1 MWPLPLEGQ
10 TWTGSYAVREDGSGV
25 PPEANY
31 RVISAGYFEAVN
43 ARLLE
48 GRTFRDQDKR
58 NVAIV
63 SRALAAREWPDQPA
77 VGKRVQASPWAQPVW
92 YDVIGVADDI
102 RYADVREEGKPTIY
116 FATQGW
122 SWADWEFGIVVRTS
136 TEPMS
141 VVPAIKAELA
151 ALDPAV
157 PLARPRPMTGYVSD
171 LLSPNTFAL
180 TLFALFAALAFVM
193 ATVGIYG
200 TLSHTVGARTKAIGI
215 RMALG
220 SEQRGVARLVV
231 GQGLRLTAIGVGV
244 GMVASLWLSRFVAS
258 LLYGVTP
265 TDPATFAVIAAS
277 VVFVGVAASYVPA
290 RRAAAVD
297 PAEALR
303 GD

>member
-1 MWPLPLEGQ
+1 
-10 TWTGSYAVREDGSGV
+10 
-25 PPEANY
+25 
-31 RVISAGYFEAVN
+31 
-43 ARLLE
+43 
-48 GRTFRDQDKR
+48 
-58 NVAIV
+58 
-63 SRALAAREWPDQPA
+63 
-77 VGKRVQASPWAQPVW
+77 
-92 YDVIGVADDI
+92 
-102 RYADVREEGKPTIY
+102 
-116 FATQGW
+116 
-122 SWADWEFGIVVRTS
+122 
-136 TEPMS
+136 
-141 VVPAIKAELA
+141 
-151 ALDPAV
+151 
-157 PLARPRPMTGYVSD
+157 MTGYVSD

-200 TLSHTVGARTKAIGI
+200 TLSHAVGARTKEIGI

-265 TDPATFAVIAAS
+265 TDPATFAVIAVS
-277 VVFVGVAASYVPA
+277 VVLVGAAASYVPA